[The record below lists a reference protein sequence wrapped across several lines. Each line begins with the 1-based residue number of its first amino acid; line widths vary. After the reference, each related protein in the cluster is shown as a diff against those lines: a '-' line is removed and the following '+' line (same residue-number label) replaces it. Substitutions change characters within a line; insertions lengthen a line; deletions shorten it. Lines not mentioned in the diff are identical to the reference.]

1 MLITFGGNDCALEDG
16 VDSAAASGLRV
27 LIARYSVFSL
37 QRDDDWPFLCAL
49 KSDNS
54 NKTQF

>member
-16 VDSAAASGLRV
+16 VDSASGLRV

-37 QRDDDWPFLCAL
+37 QRDYDWPFLCAL